1 MMWGVETPC
10 NGLYA
15 SLLCFH
21 SLSSQKFRLENVR
34 KAMANFASIKGAQS
48 NSKCMYCISILLL
61 CRAPIEDREFFS
73 TGIMQ
78 LPCPNCTLCL
88 RLSYRFFVSPVIE
101 FSRVKILLTG
111 TQSFSNI
118 WTWEGSSIFSFKPIF
133 PPSAFFS
140 KRLSNPMQ
148 QKKGSKPITC
158 FLLQSFTSKM
168 EKHFVFLRKFLLHKK
183 MSSYCLQWWVWQE
196 NHTWVIFQVFNA

>member
-1 MMWGVETPC
+1 MDYMLHCYVFTLWVRKNFDWKT
-10 NGLYA
+10 
-15 SLLCFH
+15 F
-21 SLSSQKFRLENVR
+21 R

-111 TQSFSNI
+111 TQSYSNI

-148 QKKGSKPITC
+148 QKKGPNQSLVFC
-158 FLLQSFTSKM
+158 FNRLPQRWKNTLF
-168 EKHFVFLRKFLLHKK
+168 F
-183 MSSYCLQWWVWQE
+183 
-196 NHTWVIFQVFNA
+196 